1 MCRVSDN
8 DLGIDRHR
16 DENQTCK
23 RRCAAAHHG
32 KKAIPLLRHKR
43 FSLSSES
50 RMGLSPERRVAYIW
64 APRDVWVPQ
73 VPPWDLGT
81 IAHPSDSLKQ
91 GFPIAAI
98 PALDS
103 FQLLFVV
110 LVDAIRA
117 CFMLDDRFQRYFL
130 QGLS

>member
-1 MCRVSDN
+1 
-8 DLGIDRHR
+8 
-16 DENQTCK
+16 
-23 RRCAAAHHG
+23 
-32 KKAIPLLRHKR
+32 
-43 FSLSSES
+43 
-50 RMGLSPERRVAYIW
+50 MGMSPERRVAHIW

-103 FQLLFVV
+103 FELLFLV
-110 LVDAIRA
+110 LIDAIRA
-117 CFMLDDRFQRYFL
+117 CFMLDDRFKRRPLAQRMLSPIFSHSTRTK
-130 QGLS
+130 QTGLS